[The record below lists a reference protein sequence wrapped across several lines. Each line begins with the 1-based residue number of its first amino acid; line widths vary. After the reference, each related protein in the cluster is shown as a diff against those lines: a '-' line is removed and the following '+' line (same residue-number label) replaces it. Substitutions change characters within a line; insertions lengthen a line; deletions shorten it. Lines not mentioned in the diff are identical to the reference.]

1 MKSKS
6 TDKSV
11 SAVKTVNTRAP
22 KKASGL
28 LVALTAL
35 LFLNVACSDP
45 FPVSGSFRY
54 KSLSSTVEVP
64 DDGSNDGL
72 PPDDGSEE
80 PTEPSAPTCDSELA
94 AKLELSTQ
102 VQMNWYATHGG
113 RIPTPANRARFIP
126 GTNGRIIVLIH
137 GFLSSPL
144 WMGDLAESFSKEGFS
159 VLMPLMTGY
168 GAGPKEANNSTI
180 EDWRASVVE
189 AVDLAKS
196 CYSDVNVVAHS
207 LGAAIITD
215 ELVNRGRTGIS
226 RVALIAPY
234 FRTGYSNLSVMTE
247 ALRLTTDDLSVEGIE
262 DAIGLDPYEYL
273 PIERPYPGEPD
284 AFLPL
289 IALDRVIDMAG
300 LFEQPIQNRVSIP
313 MFYALSHEDS
323 AINNAFAGRYA
334 TIAFTSPDLLYY
346 PRAARVGHG
355 IHRRVENRYYD
366 VLVERL
372 MQHLSVQAP

>member
-1 MKSKS
+1 MKSQ
-6 TDKSV
+6 TTFKSV
-11 SAVKTVNTRAP
+11 SGVKTVDTRSP
-22 KKASGL
+22 KKAPS
-28 LVALTAL
+28 LVLALTAL

-54 KSLSSTVEVP
+54 KSLSSTVVIP
-64 DDGSNDGL
+64 DDGL
-72 PPDDGSEE
+72 PPDDQTEE
-80 PTEPSAPTCDSELA
+80 PTEPAEPPALVCDRELA
-94 AKLELSTQ
+94 SKLELSTQ

-126 GTNGRIIVLIH
+126 GTNGRIIVLVH

-168 GAGPKEANNSTI
+168 GAGPKEANASTI
-180 EDWRASVVE
+180 EDWRASVIE
-189 AVDLAKS
+189 AVELAKG

-262 DAIGLDPYEYL
+262 DATGIDPYEYL

-289 IALDRVIDMAG
+289 VALDRLIDMAG
-300 LFEQPIQNRVSIP
+300 LFEQPVQKRVSIP

-323 AINNAFAGRYA
+323 AINNQFAGRYA
-334 TIAFTSPDLLYY
+334 TMAFTSPDLLYY

-372 MQHLSVQAP
+372 LQHLNAQAP